1 MVAGTE
7 NAVLMVESEADQLS
21 EEVMLGGVVYGHQQ
35 MQAVINAIHDLVK
48 DAGKPE
54 WDWQAPAKDEALIAA
69 VTAAAQ
75 PGLNAAYQ
83 VREKQAR
90 TTQLREVYANVSA
103 TLNAAAAEGRAGA

>member
-54 WDWQAPAKDEALIAA
+54 WDWQAPANEALIAA

-83 VREKQAR
+83 VREKQPHD
-90 TTQLREVYANVSA
+90 
-103 TLNAAAAEGRAGA
+103 AAARSLRQRVGHAERRRRREGRAGA

>member
-54 WDWQAPAKDEALIAA
+54 WDWQAPA
-69 VTAAAQ
+69 
-75 PGLNAAYQ
+75 
-83 VREKQAR
+83 R
-90 TTQLREVYANVSA
+90 TRP
-103 TLNAAAAEGRAGA
+103 